1 MITANAM
8 SHQIEQYVAAGMDG
22 HVAKPIQAAELFAAL
37 TRAAVPPQAKPG
49 GGAMAEV
56 A

>member
-1 MITANAM
+1 M
-8 SHQIEQYVAAGMDG
+8 AAGMDG